1 MLIPGTNVQSLLN
14 IQIAIPKTVLIVTIY
29 ILVVLLFCMH
39 NMYRSE
45 GLEILN
51 NNAVILYT
59 LGSCRMKNGG
69 WE

>member
-1 MLIPGTNVQSLLN
+1 MLIPGTNVPSLLN

-51 NNAVILYT
+51 NNAVIYT